1 MNMTVEQV
9 MSVELVTLS
18 PNHRVYHAMD
28 LMDAHQLRHL
38 PIVDEERRLRGV
50 ISDRDV
56 KKLTHANFNTEE
68 ESAQERLSLLE
79 EVGVVAHQE
88 PLTVSPDTELSEVAE
103 LMLKHKVG
111 SVLVCGTESG
121 ELVGIVTRADLLWVL
136 CQLLR
141 PSTFSPMSKSGEETD
156 LKS

>member
-1 MNMTVEQV
+1 MSMTVEQV

-18 PNHRVYHAMD
+18 PNHWVYHAMD
-28 LMDAHQLRHL
+28 LMDVHPLRHL
-38 PIVDEERRLRGV
+38 PIVDEERCLRGV

-103 LMLKHKVG
+103 LMLKHVLANVQKWRGDRLKVLMFTKVYPQSRG
-111 SVLVCGTESG
+111 FDRAVAWSG
-121 ELVGIVTRADLLWVL
+121 A
-136 CQLLR
+136 LR
-141 PSTFSPMSKSGEETD
+141 QRP
-156 LKS
+156 